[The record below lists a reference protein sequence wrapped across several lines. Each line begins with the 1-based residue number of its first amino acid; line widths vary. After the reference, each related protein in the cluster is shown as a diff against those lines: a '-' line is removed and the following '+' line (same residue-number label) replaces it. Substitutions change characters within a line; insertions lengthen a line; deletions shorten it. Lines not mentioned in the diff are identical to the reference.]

1 MMLKLS
7 LVISTSD
14 AAFDALAFKGDLR
27 KGMELAKRIG
37 YQAVEIAVRDPSVV
51 DWNEVAKLS
60 KELDLPICAI
70 GTGQAFLADG
80 LSLTHPDEKV
90 RKKSIERV
98 KKHAEVARLFGA
110 FVIIGLIRG
119 KREGR
124 SYQEVE
130 RLFFESMNTLLNDTQ
145 EVKFIV
151 EPLNRYEMN
160 FVNTIEEA
168 MRILEKIGSDRVG
181 ILADT
186 FHMNIEEADISESL
200 KMVRRK
206 LYHFHV
212 ADSNRWAPGCGH
224 FDFES
229 VFKTL
234 KEIGYN
240 GYVSVECLPLP
251 GGMEEAAEVAFRTLK
266 ELIVN
271 LQ

>member
-14 AAFDALAFKGDLR
+14 AAFDALAFKGDLK

-51 DWNEVAKLS
+51 DWNEVARLS
-60 KELDLPICAI
+60 KDLGLPVCAI

-80 LSLTHPDEKV
+80 LSLTHPDEKI
-90 RKKSIERV
+90 RKRSIERV
-98 KKHAEVARLFGA
+98 KKHAEVAESFGA
-110 FVIIGLIRG
+110 FVIIGLVRG

-124 SYQEVE
+124 PYREVE
-130 RLFFESMNTLLNDTQ
+130 KLFLESMNSLLSDTK
-145 EVKFIV
+145 EVRFVI
-151 EPLNRYEMN
+151 EPLNRYETD
-160 FVNTIEEA
+160 FINTVEEA
-168 MRILEKIGSDRVG
+168 LRVIEKINSDRVG

-186 FHMNIEEADISESL
+186 FHMNIEEVNISESL
-200 KMVRRK
+200 KVAGKK

-229 VFKTL
+229 TFKTL
-234 KEIGYN
+234 KEIGYD
-240 GYVSVECLPLP
+240 GYISVECLPLP
-251 GGMEEAAEVAFRTLK
+251 GGMEKAAEVAFRTLK

-271 LQ
+271 L